1 MSFLELSLRLKGF
14 PFREAEKELNR
25 IQNLSSEEFYEWQ
38 VKKRWQIV
46 KYHYEN
52 NEFYRSKVGN
62 KFPDKWEDVPIIVKS
77 DFQSSDKKLISDSVK
92 KKDLYT
98 GYTSGS
104 SGHPFNY
111 AKDKFAHAM
120 TWALIKDRYKNF
132 GLTLDSMQ
140 ARFYGIPFERLDYII
155 EKTKDYLSGRVR
167 FPVFDLS
174 DEMLETFLGKF
185 KTEKFDYVYGY
196 TNSIVIF
203 ARYLI
208 RKNVILKEVCP
219 SLKVCIGTS
228 ENCTYEDKVIIE
240 KAFGVPAVNE
250 YGTSEVDLIAFEDM
264 NGKWLLSDE
273 NVYIEILD
281 DNGNK
286 LTKGGEGRILLTALH
301 NKAMPFIRY
310 EIGDKAVIEPDN
322 GKVIIKKLLGGVND
336 LIVLPSGKKSPGI
349 TFYFVTRSI
358 MENIGSLK
366 EFIIKQTEPD
376 KFVFEVVSDE
386 EISENDK
393 IKIQNK
399 MDTYLEPGLKFE
411 ILRVNKIE
419 RTKAGKMKHFY
430 SYLN

>member
-1 MSFLELSLRLKGF
+1 MSFLELSLKLKGF
-14 PFREAEKELNR
+14 PFKEAEKELKR
-25 IQNLSSEEFYEWQ
+25 IQSFSNDEFSAWQ
-38 VKKRWQIV
+38 EKKRWQIV

-52 NEFYRSKVGN
+52 NEFYRSKFGN
-62 KFPDKWEDVPIIVKS
+62 KFPDIWEELPIILKS
-77 DFQSSDKKLISDSVK
+77 DFQSSDKKLISVSVN

-132 GLTLDSMQ
+132 GLTLNSRQ
-140 ARFYGIPFERLDYII
+140 ARFYGIPFERIDYYI
-155 EKTKDYLSGRVR
+155 EKTKDYLSNRVR

-174 DEMLETFLGKF
+174 DEMLEKFLTRF
-185 KTEKFDYVYGY
+185 KSTEFDYVYGY
-196 TNSIVIF
+196 TNSIVMF

-208 RKNVILKEVCP
+208 RKNIILKDVCP
-219 SLKVCIGTS
+219 SLKICIGTS
-228 ENCTYEDKVIIE
+228 ENCTDEDKLIIE

-250 YGTSEVDLIAFEDM
+250 YGTSEVDLIAFEGI
-264 NGKWLLSDE
+264 NGDWLLSDE
-273 NVYIEILD
+273 NVYMEILD
-281 DNGNK
+281 DDGNK

-310 EIGDKAVIEPDN
+310 EIGDKAVIEPGED
-322 GKVIIKKLLGGVND
+322 KVIIKKLLGGVND

-349 TFYFVTRSI
+349 SFYFITRSI

-386 EISENDK
+386 DISEKDK
-393 IKIQNK
+393 IRIQNK